1 MTEAAD
7 ERGDGC
13 ADVRWSPRVPKWKLR
28 RLYQLEAQGIYDDD
42 LLDDIGWTLYLRC
55 RDILIINDA
64 LNGKVK
70 CPRCAQARH
79 VSLIPRRTYAREEE
93 LRCPVCDWHLTW
105 YAYHLTF
112 KREQL
117 NPGGA
122 VEAFAAFVRDF
133 DAAHT
138 PQAKMLAID
147 CVIHAF
153 HYALRVQPD
162 LPTRPAGVNLIV
174 GKLTDVVRFLDELSG
189 IENSPAIQQTDAA
202 WRANFVASW
211 WPEFFERAGVT
222 IEREGES
229 ANQESAIQE
238 SASE

>member
-1 MTEAAD
+1 
-7 ERGDGC
+7 
-13 ADVRWSPRVPKWKLR
+13 
-28 RLYQLEAQGIYDDD
+28 
-42 LLDDIGWTLYLRC
+42 
-55 RDILIINDA
+55 
-64 LNGKVK
+64 
-70 CPRCAQARH
+70 
-79 VSLIPRRTYAREEE
+79 

-105 YAYHLTF
+105 HEYHRTF

-122 VEAFAAFVRDF
+122 VEAFASFVRDF
-133 DAAHT
+133 DAART

-147 CVIHAF
+147 RVIHAF
-153 HYALRVQPD
+153 HYSLRAQPD

-189 IENSPAIQQTDAA
+189 IENSPTIQQTDAA

-211 WPEFFERAGVT
+211 WPEFLEHAGVT

-229 ANQESAIQE
+229 VKQELAND
-238 SASE
+238 